1 MEPLPASERMPSAM
15 SRPHPG
21 RRHADWGLDT
31 YAEAVL
37 DALDAVEAITGS
49 ERTHL
54 LGLCAGGIVLSTV
67 LSHLATT
74 GQQDRIAGLTLAVC
88 VIDNRESGT
97 ASAFIDPG
105 TAALA
110 VAGSARR
117 RYLDGR

>member
-15 SRPHPG
+15 SRPNPD

-54 LGLCAGGIVLSTV
+54 LGLCAGGIVLSPL
-67 LSHLATT
+67 LSHLAATRPP
-74 GQQDRIAGLTLAVC
+74 DRIPRLAPAGCGVANPETRPARAV
-88 VIDNRESGT
+88 
-97 ASAFIDPG
+97 
-105 TAALA
+105 
-110 VAGSARR
+110 
-117 RYLDGR
+117 